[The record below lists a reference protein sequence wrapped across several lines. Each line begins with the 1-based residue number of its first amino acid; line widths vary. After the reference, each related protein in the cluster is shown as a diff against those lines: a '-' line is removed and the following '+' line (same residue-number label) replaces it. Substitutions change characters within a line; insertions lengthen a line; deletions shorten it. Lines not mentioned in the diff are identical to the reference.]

1 MFWRSRKIYQSPELG
16 PHARSLLKSMGF
28 TDREL
33 RRPFVG
39 IANAWSTICP
49 GHLNLRDFGR
59 AVSDGIRE
67 AGGTPYEFGTI
78 GACDGLTQGHD
89 GMRYVLPTRDLI
101 ASDIEMM
108 IQAHCLDGLVM
119 LGSCDKIIPGMLMA
133 AARLNIPAIMI
144 NGGPMYPG
152 RFKGSMIAG
161 YRVMEIEPER
171 QAGRMTRE
179 DALEYENAAC
189 PTCGSCA
196 MLGTANTM
204 ACLAEAMGMALPG
217 AGTIPATV
225 AERRR
230 LVFQSGLQ
238 IMKLID
244 NGITARDIITQ
255 KGMENAI
262 RLILA
267 IGGSTNAF
275 LHVPAI
281 AHEAGLENI
290 TLDTFDQLSR
300 TTPHIA
306 GLMPASQVDV
316 VTFGQAGGVQ
326 AVLKELE
333 PLLHPDHLTVT
344 GHTLAEN
351 FRDANVKDRTIIH
364 TLEKPFH
371 VTGGLAVL
379 KGNLAPMGAVAKPAA
394 VPESMWR
401 FEGPAR
407 VFEGQD
413 EAIRAVNEGRVQ
425 PGDVVVVRYEGPK
438 GGPGMPEMF
447 AALQLLH
454 GQGLGDKIALI
465 TDGRF
470 SGANRGLYLGH
481 VSPEAMEGGPI
492 ALVHDNDRISIN
504 LEARIVHLDVS
515 DEEMMRR
522 RGSWRPPKPKVTTG
536 YLKIYSKL
544 ASSAAEGAILKV
556 D

>member
-1 MFWRSRKIYQSPELG
+1 MFWRSKEIYQSRELG
-16 PHARSLLKSMGF
+16 PHARALLKSMGF
-28 TDREL
+28 SDEEL
-33 RRPFVG
+33 RRPFIG

-49 GHLNLRDFGR
+49 GHLNLRHLGR
-59 AVSDGIRE
+59 AASEGIRE

-78 GACDGLTQGHD
+78 GVCDGLAQGHD

-108 IQAHCLDGLVM
+108 VQAHCLDGLVM

-133 AARLNIPAIMI
+133 AARLNIPAIMV

-152 RFKGSMIAG
+152 DFKGSRIAG
-161 YRVMEIEPER
+161 YKVMEVEPER
-171 QAGRMTRE
+171 RAGKMTE
-179 DALEYENAAC
+179 LEVLEYENAAC

-204 ACLAEAMGMALPG
+204 GCLAEAMGMALPG
-217 AGTIPATV
+217 AGTIPATA

-230 LVFQSGLQ
+230 LVYQSGLQ
-238 IMKLID
+238 IMELIAKE
-244 NGITARDIITQ
+244 IKARDIITK
-255 KGMENAI
+255 KGLENAI

-275 LHVPAI
+275 LHVLAI
-281 AHEAGLENI
+281 AYEAGLENI

-300 TTPHIA
+300 TTPYIA
-306 GLMPASQVDV
+306 ALMPATQFDV
-316 VTFGQAGGVQ
+316 VTFGRAGGVQ

-333 PLLHPDHLTVT
+333 PLLHLEHLTVT
-344 GHTLAEN
+344 GDTLAEN
-351 FRDANVKDRTIIH
+351 FRNAKVKDRNIIH
-364 TLEKPFH
+364 TMEKPFH
-371 VTGGLAVL
+371 ATGGLAVL

-413 EAIRAVNEGRVQ
+413 ETIQAINEGRVQ

-447 AALQLLH
+447 AAMQLLY
-454 GQGLGDKIALI
+454 GQGLGNKIAMI

-492 ALVHDNDRISIN
+492 ALVQDNDQISID
-504 LEARIVHLDVS
+504 LEARKVHLDVTE
-515 DEEMMRR
+515 EEMIRR
-522 RGSWRPPKPKVTTG
+522 RESWRPNEPKVTTG

-544 ASSAAEGAILKV
+544 ASSASEGAVLKV